1 VPKFAVIDSRYAD
14 ETPAETLAKHPQ
26 QIETW
31 LTMVETLIRQI
42 KREQLD
48 PKHSRTID
56 IREYFKQP
64 SYNIRVREIQSK
76 KMKDVDIRKFFQP
89 PPQPNG

>member
-1 VPKFAVIDSRYAD
+1 
-14 ETPAETLAKHPQ
+14 
-26 QIETW
+26 
-31 LTMVETLIRQI
+31 MVETLIHQI

-48 PKHSRTID
+48 PKCSRAKD
-56 IREYFKQP
+56 IREHFKQQ
-64 SYNIRVREIQSK
+64 SCNIRVQEMQSK